1 MTIQRFYQ
9 ARPSKSIAA
18 LLLTAQL
25 VACGGG
31 GSGEEA
37 ASTVSAASANSV
49 TIAWTAPV
57 ARADGS
63 PLPPS
68 EIGGYRIYYG
78 ASEGD
83 YPNRIDVGDS
93 TAVEAVINDLPA
105 GTYYFVV
112 TAYDTAGRESGFSP
126 VVRETI

>member
-1 MTIQRFYQ
+1 MTIQRCYQ
-9 ARPSKSIAA
+9 ARRSKSIAA

-25 VACGGG
+25 VACGGA
-31 GSGEEA
+31 GSDEEA
-37 ASTVSAASANSV
+37 ASTVSVASASSV

-63 PLPPS
+63 PLS
-68 EIGGYRIYYG
+68 LAEIGGYRVYYG
-78 ASEGD
+78 ASQGD
-83 YPNRIDVGDS
+83 YPNRVDVADS
-93 TAVEAVINDLPA
+93 TAAEAVINDLPA

-126 VVRETI
+126 VVIETI

>member
-1 MTIQRFYQ
+1 MTIQRFCQ
-9 ARPSKSIAA
+9 ARRSKSIAA

-25 VACGGG
+25 VGCGGG
-31 GSGEEA
+31 GSGEGA
-37 ASTVSAASANSV
+37 ASTVSAASANGV
-49 TIAWTAPV
+49 TIAWIAPV

-63 PLPPS
+63 PLS
-68 EIGGYRIYYG
+68 LAEIGGYRIYYG
-78 ASEGD
+78 TSEGD

-126 VVRETI
+126 AVVETI